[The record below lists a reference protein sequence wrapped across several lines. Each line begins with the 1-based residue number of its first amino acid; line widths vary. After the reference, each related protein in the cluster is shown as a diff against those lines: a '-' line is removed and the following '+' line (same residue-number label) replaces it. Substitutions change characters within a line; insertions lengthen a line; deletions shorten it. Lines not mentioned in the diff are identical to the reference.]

1 LSEKINMNSGSGST
15 SRLLQLCFGYFVFY
29 VINGVAVKFF
39 LSTGEGYPA
48 LNGMEY
54 LVYNTAGAALLA
66 TGVVLILKWYRI
78 DSLKKINVL
87 GVNIPSELP
96 YILVSGIC
104 TAVVVPTTTLLYSF
118 RGISVMVAMI
128 IMRGSV
134 IIIGRL
140 VDAIQIRQGILKK
153 KVYAEENI
161 AMFIALFAVSIK
173 ILSGSGDG
181 ASPFTSLPVMVIF
194 GSYIFVYSIRIYIMN
209 YYKNTRPSEEKKD
222 NNKSFFAIEQITS
235 FLTMVLVTAAV
246 LIAAKNFGV
255 EGERITPFAQA
266 VFNPD
271 PDWASWAF
279 FAGSAYGIIAFLS
292 VFIFMFKGRTATF
305 AGLANRLTSLIAGTV
320 STLIIAAFFGGRMPD
335 TIDWVSLGFI
345 FLAIAFMSK
354 AEKKRKCEIGLQKC

>member
-1 LSEKINMNSGSGST
+1 LSEKTNSSGST
-15 SRLLQLCFGYFVFY
+15 SRLLQLCFGYFIFY

-66 TGVVLILKWYRI
+66 TGVVLVLKWYRI
-78 DSLKKINVL
+78 ESVRKINIM
-87 GVNIPSELP
+87 GISIPSELP

-104 TAVVVPTTTLLYSF
+104 TAVIVPTTTLLYSF

-134 IIIGRL
+134 IIIGRV
-140 VDAIQIRQGILKK
+140 VDAIQIKRGILKK
-153 KVYAEENI
+153 KVYLEENI

-173 ILSGSGDG
+173 IFSGSGDG
-181 ASPFTSLPVMVIF
+181 ASPFTSIPVMVIF
-194 GSYIFVYSIRIYIMN
+194 GSYIVSYAIRIYIMN
-209 YYKNTRPSEEKKD
+209 YYKNTRPPEEKKD

-235 FLTMVLVTAAV
+235 FITMFLVTAAV
-246 LIAAKNFGV
+246 LVAAKNFGV
-255 EGERITPFAQA
+255 TGERITPFSNA
-266 VFNPD
+266 FFETNTE
-271 PDWASWAF
+271 WAPWAF

-320 STLIIAAFFGGRMPD
+320 STLVIAIFFSGKFPAI
-335 TIDWVSLGFI
+335 IDWVSLSFI
-345 FLAIAFMSK
+345 FIAIAFMSK